1 MISVMRMPVKPVR
14 RKNRR
19 PKRSTKNAVKTLPG
33 KEAVTQRAESRS
45 GIWSFMPRDM
55 YSRTP

>member
-1 MISVMRMPVKPVR
+1 MPVKPVR